1 MQRETRR
8 AAQRGLTMIGT
19 CMALAIAGILAGAAL
34 RMLQEARVRAVA
46 KGLSW
51 ELGAG
56 LRHARSEAVVR
67 NEGVSL
73 SFYESRAGRC
83 YVIHTGDRS
92 DCRCEG
98 SGAAQCDNGAV
109 ALRSAFQP
117 VGAPAQLVA
126 SVNSILFNA
135 PNGMAMPGGTVCVV
149 PSTGRQIHHTVST
162 TGRVHNCSPAAP
174 AVACEPC

>member
-8 AAQRGLTMIGT
+8 ASQRGMTLIGT
-19 CMALAIAGILAGAAL
+19 CMSLAIAGILASTAL
-34 RMLQEARVRAVA
+34 RMLQEAHARAVA
-46 KGLSW
+46 EGLSW

-56 LRHARSEAVVR
+56 LRHARSEAVAR
-67 NEGVSL
+67 NENVSF
-73 SFYESRAGRC
+73 SFYESHAGRC

-98 SGAAQCDNGAV
+98 SGPAQCDGEAV

-126 SVNSILFNA
+126 SVNSILFKA
-135 PNGMAMPGGTVCVV
+135 RNGMATPGGTVCVV
-149 PSTGRQIHHTVST
+149 PSIGRQIRHTIST
-162 TGRVHNCSPAAP
+162 TGRVRNCTPAAF
-174 AVACEPC
+174 AGACEPC